1 MSEEKKKNCEVFFNP
16 PAKILVVDD
25 SQLNRSFVVNSF
37 QLPNYAIISAVDA
50 QDGISKAKSFL
61 PELILLDVMMPV
73 MNGHEA
79 CAKLKGNKDTADIPV
94 ILLTAVADRVTT
106 STYTHRDMLESEAED
121 YMPKPVEPKEL
132 LELIKNWLNK

>member
-1 MSEEKKKNCEVFFNP
+1 MSDKKL
-16 PAKILVVDD
+16 ILLVDD
-25 SQLNRSFVVNSF
+25 DPDFVE
-37 QLPNYAIISAVDA
+37 AVKVIVENGGYEVQVA
-50 QDGISKAKSFL
+50 YDGEEGLEAVAARK
-61 PELILLDVMMPV
+61 PDLIVLDVMMPV

-79 CAKLKGNKDTADIPV
+79 CAKLKTDDATKNIPI

-132 LELIKNWLNK
+132 LERIQTWLK

>member
-1 MSEEKKKNCEVFFNP
+1 MEEHMAEKKK
-16 PAKILVVDD
+16 ILLIDD
-25 SQLNRSFVVNSF
+25 DPDFVE
-37 QLPNYAIISAVDA
+37 AVKVIVENGGYDVKVA
-50 QDGISKAKSFL
+50 YDGEEGLEAVAAEK
-61 PELILLDVMMPV
+61 PDLIVLDVMMPV

-79 CAKLKGNKDTADIPV
+79 CAKLKADPKTAKIPI

-132 LELIKNWLNK
+132 LNLIKNWLK

>member
-1 MSEEKKKNCEVFFNP
+1 MADKKL
-16 PAKILVVDD
+16 ILLVDD
-25 SQLNRSFVVNSF
+25 DPDFVE
-37 QLPNYAIISAVDA
+37 AVRVIVENGGYEVEVA
-50 QDGISKAKSFL
+50 YDGKEGLEAVAARK
-61 PELILLDVMMPV
+61 PDLIVLDVMMPV

-79 CAKLKGNKDTADIPV
+79 CAKLKGDQETEDIPI

-132 LELIKNWLNK
+132 LERIETWVS

>member
-1 MSEEKKKNCEVFFNP
+1 MTDKKQ
-16 PAKILVVDD
+16 ILLVDD
-25 SQLNRSFVVNSF
+25 DPDFVE
-37 QLPNYAIISAVDA
+37 AVKVIVESGGYDVQVA
-50 QDGISKAKSFL
+50 YDGQEGLEAVAEQK
-61 PELILLDVMMPV
+61 PDLIVLDVMMPV

-79 CAKLKGNKDTADIPV
+79 CAKLKADDATTEIPI

-132 LELIKNWLNK
+132 LERIKSWLQ

>member
-1 MSEEKKKNCEVFFNP
+1 MADKKL
-16 PAKILVVDD
+16 ILLVDD
-25 SQLNRSFVVNSF
+25 DPDFVE
-37 QLPNYAIISAVDA
+37 AVRVIVENGGYEVEVA
-50 QDGISKAKSFL
+50 YDGKEGLEAVAARK
-61 PELILLDVMMPV
+61 PDLIVLDVMMPV

-79 CAKLKGNKDTADIPV
+79 CAKLKGDQETEDIPI

-132 LELIKNWLNK
+132 LERIETWIS